1 MFLPGTA
8 QAPAGASNTTNST
21 PPIQLSGPIQYPQI
35 PNNQAAFLSQM
46 APNNAQIPLNQEQ
59 YHRYLQMQ
67 HAPQESQQY
76 SSQTQQP
83 GYRQNKQHV
92 QLTRMQSS
100 DAEDSEDDS
109 NENPWQEVR
118 SVKRKKMYKP
128 QTQQSENIQLHN
140 RYIPLTQDKK
150 LDANSAAIQ
159 KNIPKPPP
167 IFVYGVVDLPQMI
180 QKLQSIA
187 EMEQYTTR
195 SMANNTI
202 KINCTI
208 PETYRKLVKFMNENN
223 IIYHTYQPK
232 EDRAYRVVIKYL
244 HHSVDTHEVADELS
258 SYGHKVRNMIN
269 VKQRQTKEPLNLF
282 FVDLEPAE
290 NNKDIY
296 KIRQVLN
303 SIVQIEPPKK
313 SKNIVQCLRC
323 QQYGHTKTYCNR
335 PYKCVKCGGPHSTAS
350 CSKRP
355 DVPATCALCGGPH
368 PANYKG
374 CDHYTRLYKNNAFNN
389 PRHQCTDLTNN
400 VINQTPTAP
409 PTPRHRIT
417 YANAAKNSTPNTI
430 SEQNNSESTSTV
442 FNKFLEDF
450 RTMFNQLLQQ
460 NSMILNMLTMLIGN
474 RNG

>member
-1 MFLPGTA
+1 MFPPRTA
-8 QAPAGASNTTNST
+8 QASAGASNATNST
-21 PPIQLSGPIQYPQI
+21 PPIQSSGPIQYPQI
-35 PNNQAAFLSQM
+35 PNNQAAFFSQM
-46 APNNAQIPLNQEQ
+46 VPNNAQIPLHQAQ
-59 YHRYLQMQ
+59 YHTYLQLQ

-83 GYRQNKQHV
+83 DYHQNKQHV

-100 DAEDSEDDS
+100 DTEESEDVS

-140 RYIPLTQDKK
+140 RYIPLTQDTK
-150 LDANSAAIQ
+150 LDANSVATQ
-159 KNIPKPPP
+159 KNTPKPPP

-180 QKLQSIA
+180 QKLQNIA

-208 PETYRKLVKFMNENN
+208 PETYRKLVKFMSENN

-244 HHSVDTHEVADELS
+244 HHSVDTQEVADELS

-313 SKNIVQCLRC
+313 KQKHCPMLKMPAIWTYKNIL
-323 QQYGHTKTYCNR
+323 
-335 PYKCVKCGGPHSTAS
+335 
-350 CSKRP
+350 
-355 DVPATCALCGGPH
+355 
-368 PANYKG
+368 
-374 CDHYTRLYKNNAFNN
+374 
-389 PRHQCTDLTNN
+389 
-400 VINQTPTAP
+400 
-409 PTPRHRIT
+409 
-417 YANAAKNSTPNTI
+417 
-430 SEQNNSESTSTV
+430 
-442 FNKFLEDF
+442 
-450 RTMFNQLLQQ
+450 
-460 NSMILNMLTMLIGN
+460 
-474 RNG
+474 